1 MCAGYSGENI
11 IDEYLD
17 WYFDDIDY
25 QEERNECLRQE
36 VEETRIERKLRLSD
50 D

>member
-1 MCAGYSGENI
+1 MSNEYY

-17 WYFDDIDY
+17 WYFKDIDY
-25 QEERNECLRQE
+25 QEERDECLRQE
-36 VEETRIERKLRLSD
+36 VEETRIERKLRFSD